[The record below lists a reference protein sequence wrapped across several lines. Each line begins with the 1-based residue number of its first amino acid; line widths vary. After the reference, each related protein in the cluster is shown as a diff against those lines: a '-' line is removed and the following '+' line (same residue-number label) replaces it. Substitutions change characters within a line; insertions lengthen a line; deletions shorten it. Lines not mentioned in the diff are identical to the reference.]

1 MAGFADTVAARW
13 REPDAGIWEI
23 RGDVVHHVHS
33 KLMAWLALD
42 RALRITEHH
51 RLSGRRRRRWSAER
65 DALAA
70 DISARG
76 FDGQRNTFT
85 RHYGSSGV
93 DAALLVLPLLGIE
106 PAGSPR
112 VRGTVDAV
120 MADLRA
126 GESLAYR
133 YSPGDDGLAGTEGAF
148 LSCSF
153 WLVQALALTGREAE
167 ASALFD
173 DLVGLASAL
182 GLYAEEMDPATGRHL
197 GNYPQALTHAALV
210 QAALA
215 LRDSACPRAERTA

>member
-112 VRGTVDAV
+112 VRGRHRRGVPVLLVLVGAG
-120 MADLRA
+120 LGPHRA
-126 GESLAYR
+126 G
-133 YSPGDDGLAGTEGAF
+133 
-148 LSCSF
+148 
-153 WLVQALALTGREAE
+153 GRG
-167 ASALFD
+167 
-173 DLVGLASAL
+173 V
-182 GLYAEEMDPATGRHL
+182 
-197 GNYPQALTHAALV
+197 
-210 QAALA
+210 
-215 LRDSACPRAERTA
+215 RAVR